1 MKHVMTT
8 AKTLI
13 TAVSLCAV
21 LLFFGLPVKAEFT
34 YNRIEARVPFTCAGI
49 DSAIENEYEIVIEKL
64 DEASPSP
71 DSIVKTISDAGEGT
85 FVIGIDEPGTYQY
98 KVYEKAG
105 TNSKII
111 YDDTAYT
118 VTLFVTSDTNGELS
132 CQIVLSKGGLA
143 KPTEI
148 AFANKAEKI
157 DKPIT
162 PTKPVTPT
170 VSTGEPASPYIPYAI
185 AALTA
190 GVLILILALR
200 RRKEDCND

>member
-1 MKHVMTT
+1 M
-8 AKTLI
+8 
-13 TAVSLCAV
+13 
-21 LLFFGLPVKAEFT
+21 
-34 YNRIEARVPFTCAGI
+34 
-49 DSAIENEYEIVIEKL
+49 IEKL

-190 GVLILILALR
+190 GVLILILALG